1 MPAAFVVTRPAT
13 IFRTTVSEQWIDY
26 NDHMTESAY
35 SLVFGQAIDAFV
47 TELGIGRDYRDRTG
61 CTVYTLTSQI
71 NFVREARLGTE
82 LEIDLQMLDVADSMI
97 HVFQSMYNMRRQLK
111 ATYEAVVAHV
121 NQRPHPKVA
130 PFPVHV
136 QTAFQELRQQH
147 AAYDPPARAGHAV
160 GIRR

>member
-1 MPAAFVVTRPAT
+1 VILPTT
-13 IFRTTVSEQWIDY
+13 IFRTRVSEQWIDY

-71 NFVREARLGTE
+71 NFVREARLGTD
-82 LEIDLQMLDVADSMI
+82 LEIDLRMLDVAESVI
-97 HVFQSMYNMRRQLK
+97 HLFQSMYDTQRQLK
-111 ATYEAVVAHV
+111 ATYEAVIAHV
-121 NQRPHPKVA
+121 DQRPRPKVA
-130 PFPVHV
+130 PFPAHARI
-136 QTAFQELRQQH
+136 AFQELRQQH
-147 AAYDPPARAGHAV
+147 AAYALPARAGHAV